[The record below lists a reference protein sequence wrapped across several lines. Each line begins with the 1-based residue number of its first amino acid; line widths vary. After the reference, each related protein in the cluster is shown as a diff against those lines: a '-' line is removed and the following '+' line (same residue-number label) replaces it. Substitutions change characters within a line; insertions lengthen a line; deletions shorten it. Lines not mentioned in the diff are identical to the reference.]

1 MRQKILS
8 GVGVVIMMSGA
19 MAVVTAQ
26 QPPSTTAATSQK
38 SEPAE
43 VITVTGCVQPET
55 AVLKRSPVAGGI
67 GMGDEY
73 VVTNATLSAGP
84 GTDMPK
90 PDAQTAPAET
100 AVTTSPAGFGR
111 VYRFTGEQEKSLKSA
126 VGQRVEITGRFK
138 DKEKLK
144 DELGAIGTSGRTGEP
159 TTDNTPE
166 IVIDSFKPTAGTCAP
181 AIK

>member
-1 MRQKILS
+1 MRFHRVLS
-8 GVGVVIMMSGA
+8 GLVLAMMGGA
-19 MAVVTAQ
+19 VAVVTAQ
-26 QPPSTTAATSQK
+26 QPSPTTSAQK
-38 SEPAE
+38 SDQSE

-55 AVLKRSPVAGGI
+55 AVLKRNAVAGGI

-73 VVTNATLSAGP
+73 VVTNAALSAGP
-84 GTDMPK
+84 GADMPK
-90 PDAQTAPAET
+90 PDVQTTPAET
-100 AVTTSPAGFGR
+100 AGSASPTGFGR
-111 VYRFTGEQEKSLKSA
+111 VYRLTGSQEKELKSA
-126 VGQRVEITGRFK
+126 VGQRVEIIGRFK